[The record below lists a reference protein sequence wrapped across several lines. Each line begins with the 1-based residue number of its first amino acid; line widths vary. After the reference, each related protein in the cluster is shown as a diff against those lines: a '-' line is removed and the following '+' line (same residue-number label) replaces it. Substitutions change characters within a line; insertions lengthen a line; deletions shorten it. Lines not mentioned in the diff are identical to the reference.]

1 MKTMKMICAALL
13 CMRMGISAAVPVQA
27 ERFAAE
33 PLVVNVSQEG
43 EEPDAPNQEQQVQTG
58 IFYLM
63 PSVVMA
69 VVLTIIVMRQ
79 KKANRNR

>member
-1 MKTMKMICAALL
+1 MKLMNAFCAALL
-13 CMRMGISAAVPVQA
+13 CMFMGITPVQA
-27 ERFAAE
+27 ETTVNE
-33 PLVVNVSQEG
+33 PLVLNVTKEG
-43 EEPDAPNQEQQVQTG
+43 EETEAPSQKQQVQTG